1 MMDGAENT
9 CLLSYIY
16 TYIYTLFICLTF
28 FLAGLLGGILC
39 LAGELEVKVV
49 LRRPHSSFER

>member
-16 TYIYTLFICLTF
+16 IHIYIYIVYLFNVFPGRLVGRNIVF
-28 FLAGLLGGILC
+28 G
-39 LAGELEVKVV
+39 
-49 LRRPHSSFER
+49 R